1 MLKLRDVLL
10 FSCDYM
16 GTDVS
21 EVMSTTRTTPL
32 VKTRIIYASIARGLT
47 NKTLGEIASLIGRD
61 HATIIHYTDR
71 KPSEVHRGLILSATK
86 AFTEKH
92 GHELEAFTD
101 QELSIFDLNDKL
113 KLRVFKERKRS
124 LENLRIIKG
133 NLDQVKEKWVKIKLL
148 PLLNEEISR
157 LNTLLELRDNVP
169 EEQKRAN
176 GLLRGVRHKSPKW
189 SNV

>member
-1 MLKLRDVLL
+1 
-10 FSCDYM
+10 
-16 GTDVS
+16 
-21 EVMSTTRTTPL
+21 MSSTRTTPL

-47 NKTLGEIASLIGRD
+47 NKTLTEIASLIGRD

-133 NLDQVKEKWVKIKLL
+133 NVDQVKDKWVKVKLL
-148 PLLNEEISR
+148 PLIDEEISR
-157 LNTLLELRDNVP
+157 LNTLLELRDTVP

-189 SNV
+189 HNV

>member
-1 MLKLRDVLL
+1 
-10 FSCDYM
+10 M

-101 QELSIFDLNDKL
+101 QELSVFDLNDKL
-113 KLRVFKERKRS
+113 KLRVFKERKRA

-133 NLDQVKEKWVKIKLL
+133 NLDQVKEKWVKTKLL
-148 PLLNEEISR
+148 PLIDEEMSR
-157 LNTLLELRDNVP
+157 LDTLLELRDTVP
-169 EEQKRAN
+169 EGQKRAN

-189 SNV
+189 HNV